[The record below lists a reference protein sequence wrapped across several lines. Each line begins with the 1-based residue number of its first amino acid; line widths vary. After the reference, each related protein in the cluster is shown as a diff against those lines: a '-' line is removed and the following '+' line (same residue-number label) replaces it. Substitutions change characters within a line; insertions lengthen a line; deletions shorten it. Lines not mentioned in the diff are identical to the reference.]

1 VPYEDDY
8 EACMQSCPPG
18 DDLCLDDC
26 QRQHVSTCSGNA
38 SCSKNHACMEANN
51 CLAQN
56 FCNPI

>member
-1 VPYEDDY
+1 
-8 EACMQSCPPG
+8 MQSCPQG
-18 DDLCLDDC
+18 DGACLDDC

-38 SCSKNHACMEANN
+38 ACSKNHACMEANN